1 MDMTKAVDLF
11 QRNWFLRDVE
21 TPDLT
26 DAERQLITAA
36 MGPEPK
42 RWDGRPDVE
51 RMVEVL
57 NENPQ
62 VLDRIG
68 KLLIHV
74 VVGMKGCGPAVT
86 FLLDHDVPLEIDESA
101 YNVLHEASWGGGGG
115 GYVRYPQGRLRVGR
129 GGRNVRLGAEAARR
143 LAR

>member
-1 MDMTKAVDLF
+1 MQK
-11 QRNWFLRDVE
+11 
-21 TPDLT
+21 
-26 DAERQLITAA
+26 
-36 MGPEPK
+36 
-42 RWDGRPDVE
+42 
-51 RMVEVL
+51 VL

-101 YNVLHEASWGGGGG
+101 YNVLHEASWGG
-115 GYVRYPQGRLRVGR
+115 VCAIPSRPSSSR
-129 GGRNVRLGAEAARR
+129 ARR
-143 LAR
+143 TQRASRC

>member
-1 MDMTKAVDLF
+1 MDTTKAVDLF

-26 DAERQLITAA
+26 EAERQLIMAV

-57 NENPQ
+57 NENHRC
-62 VLDRIG
+62 L
-68 KLLIHV
+68 
-74 VVGMKGCGPAVT
+74 T
-86 FLLDHDVPLEIDESA
+86 T
-101 YNVLHEASWGGGGG
+101 
-115 GYVRYPQGRLRVGR
+115 
-129 GGRNVRLGAEAARR
+129 
-143 LAR
+143 

>member
-1 MDMTKAVDLF
+1 MDTTKAVELF
-11 QRNWFLRDVE
+11 ERNWFLRDVE

-26 DAERQLITAA
+26 EAERQLIAAA

-51 RMVEVL
+51 RMGEIL
-57 NENPQ
+57 SDNPQ

-68 KLLIHV
+68 KHLIQV

-101 YNVLHEASWGGGGG
+101 YNVLHEASWW